1 MPVVM
6 LRGSGI
12 LALPRI
18 LMNTTVTISVVPFIS
33 FTMPCTSTR
42 FPMFSWIQAFGTGR
56 LVLLAMLLLHS

>member
-6 LRGSGI
+6 LSGSGI

-18 LMNTTVTISVVPFIS
+18 VMATTVTISVVPFIS

-42 FPMFSWIQAFGTGR
+42 FPMFSWIQAFGAGR
-56 LVLLAMLLLHS
+56 VLSLHS